1 VTGATYGIG
10 AATAVALARDGFD
23 VAVSELRPEALA
35 DTVQAI
41 TAAGVRAVPVE
52 LDLRSLARPAHAGG

>member
-41 TAAGVRAVPVE
+41 TAAGVRAVPVA